1 MKKPGFKQMALFLP
15 EELHKKLKH
24 ICVDSGETMAEM
36 ILRLI
41 VEALEKDG
49 KN

>member
-1 MKKPGFKQMALFLP
+1 MAKNGKKQMALFLP
-15 EELHKKLKH
+15 EDLHKKLKH

-36 ILRLI
+36 ILKLI
-41 VEALEKDG
+41 VEALEKNG